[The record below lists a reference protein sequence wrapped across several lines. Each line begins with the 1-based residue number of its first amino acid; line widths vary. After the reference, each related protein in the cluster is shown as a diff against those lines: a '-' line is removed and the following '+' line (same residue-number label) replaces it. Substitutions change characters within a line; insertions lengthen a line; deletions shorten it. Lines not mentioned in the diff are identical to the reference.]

1 MKQEIIEHRAGL
13 DADSKRVLAR
23 CRSFLGV
30 DVLSDE
36 TAELAAKNII
46 SALAVMNEEERRQ
59 FGMMLLS
66 VLSDIQKVI
75 VRLREERD
83 DVGANIHVLA
93 VHRDASSRYLKGES

>member
-1 MKQEIIEHRAGL
+1 MKQEIVEHRAGL

-75 VRLREERD
+75 GRLREERE
-83 DVGANIHVLA
+83 DVGTNIHVLA
-93 VHRDASSRYLKGES
+93 LHRDASTRYLKGET